1 MATVNVKF
9 AGAVEAVGL
18 YEIPGPAAVVRHFV
32 LDHALF
38 APQGPGR
45 IYFDDGPDAPFATDA
60 SKFALFC
67 ASVATV
73 ISEYKVATP
82 NIIHLHDW
90 PTALFLALREFDP
103 AYGALKRIRTVF
115 TIHNLAVQG
124 VRPLKGDKSSL
135 QAWFPELSF
144 REQTVTDPRWLDCV
158 NPMATAIR
166 LADGLNTVSPS
177 YAREILEPNAP
188 ERGYFGGE
196 GLEADLKSAA
206 ARGRLAGI
214 LNGCPYEDQIVRRP
228 GWDCL
233 LETMRFEVRR
243 WIARETPMVSAHYL
257 ADQRLSQ
264 LSGRGPDMVLTSVG
278 RIAAQKTQ
286 LFRESSADGVSALQA
301 ILATLGGNGLFV
313 MLGSGDREYETFLTE
328 VAANHDN
335 FLFLR
340 GYSEA
345 LSESLYA
352 GGNLFLMPSSFEPC
366 GISQMLAM
374 RAGQLCVVHA
384 VGGLGDTVRD
394 NVTGFVFNGETRS
407 AQATN
412 FVTRVAAALALRKS
426 SGERWRKMELA
437 AAAMRFSWDASA
449 AAYEQDLYGI
459 DGS

>member
-1 MATVNVKF
+1 
-9 AGAVEAVGL
+9 
-18 YEIPGPAAVVRHFV
+18 
-32 LDHALF
+32 
-38 APQGPGR
+38 
-45 IYFDDGPDAPFATDA
+45 
-60 SKFALFC
+60 
-67 ASVATV
+67 
-73 ISEYKVATP
+73 
-82 NIIHLHDW
+82 
-90 PTALFLALREFDP
+90 
-103 AYGALKRIRTVF
+103 
-115 TIHNLAVQG
+115 
-124 VRPLKGDKSSL
+124 
-135 QAWFPELSF
+135 
-144 REQTVTDPRWLDCV
+144 
-158 NPMATAIR
+158 
-166 LADGLNTVSPS
+166 
-177 YAREILEPNAP
+177 
-188 ERGYFGGE
+188 
-196 GLEADLKSAA
+196 
-206 ARGRLAGI
+206 
-214 LNGCPYEDQIVRRP
+214 
-228 GWDCL
+228 
-233 LETMRFEVRR
+233 
-243 WIARETPMVSAHYL
+243 MVSAHYL